1 MSDEKI
7 VQSSLDQNPSQV
19 VPDSQ
24 DYINNRRL
32 IVEQILATF
41 IDILPSNYISEVVGP
56 HYTVQFQA
64 IAEQLADLQITLQE
78 ELKDSFFD
86 FTRSEFL
93 YQFIGNLVF
102 PDVDETGFPEFDGDL
117 TYRDFFINMVE
128 LILDGSTLSTI
139 KKGLALL
146 SDADFEVIEKA
157 IAARGVPGAVWG
169 FDEQFEFEINVSYD
183 DCTDFPPNPF
193 LLQSNAFIVLRAL
206 KPAHTIYTYRHLFK
220 DAFDEIF
227 EDEVSMSLDTHHY
240 DDIRKYCDGAK
251 ELTGGLR
258 ELFGSDGS
266 SVAATDI
273 FEDLTQTFIAS
284 CVRPGEVLFLP
295 EQGLMFEIVQAVSET
310 ELQVIPSFDSSY
322 TDLNWVILSSIGG
335 DTLEDRFLFSDP
347 SRDFSG
353 ISIGSRLEIL
363 NRVEGSSGSIQEDSS
378 ILTDL
383 TRNFVSLEV
392 SAGDTLVISAGLNR
406 GSYLVTEV
414 LGENQIDLNEILAED
429 ESDVSYY
436 VKSPNTDSYTVKEI
450 LTLPVL
456 DDSVER
462 SYETSPTGLSGNLIV
477 ENGVIVDKST
487 IPVDFSTGVSGEI
500 ITINDGPNQGNYR
513 LGIIPGL
520 GGGPI
525 GSTSNPSTEVI
536 PAPSLIRIDRRMP
549 EVDTDQPYAITVDR
563 LGVLKPREVCRE
575 DVSAFFTT

>member
-1 MSDEKI
+1 MADDKI

-24 DYINNRRL
+24 NYLNNRRL

-41 IDILPSNYISEVVGP
+41 MDILPSNYISEVVGP

-78 ELKDSFFD
+78 ELKDTFFD

-117 TYRDFFINMVE
+117 TYRSFFISMVE
-128 LILDGSTLSTI
+128 LLLDGSTLSTI
-139 KKGLALL
+139 QKGLALL

-157 IAARGVPGAVWG
+157 IAARQVPGALWG
-169 FDEQFEFEINVSYD
+169 LDEQFEFEINVSYD
-183 DCTDFPPNPF
+183 ECTDFPPNPF

-206 KPAHTIYTYRHLFK
+206 KPAHTIYTYRHLFR
-220 DAFDEIF
+220 DIF
-227 EDEVSMSLDTHHY
+227 EKIFDDEVSISLDTHHY

-258 ELFGSDGS
+258 ELFGSSG
-266 SVAATDI
+266 VATTATDI
-273 FEDLTQTFIAS
+273 FEDATQTFIGS
-284 CVRPGEVLFLP
+284 CVRPGEVLYLP
-295 EQGLMFEIVQAVSET
+295 TEGLMFEIVQATSET
-310 ELQVIPSFDSSY
+310 QLQVIPSFDFSAS
-322 TDLNWVILSSIGG
+322 DLNWVILSSVGG
-335 DTLEDRFLFSDP
+335 DTLQDRFLFSDP
-347 SRDFSG
+347 SRDFSN
-353 ISIGSRLEIL
+353 IAIGSRLEIL
-363 NRVEGSSGSIQEDSS
+363 NRVEGSSGEAQEDSS
-378 ILTDL
+378 IFTDL
-383 TRNFVSLEV
+383 SNDFVALGV
-392 SAGDTLVISAGLNR
+392 SEGDTLVISAGLNR
-406 GSYLVTEV
+406 GSYLITEV
-414 LGENQIDLNEILAED
+414 LSENQIDLNEILPD
-429 ESDVSYY
+429 NESSISYY
-436 VKSPNTDSYTVKEI
+436 IKSPNTASYTVKEV

-462 SYETSPTGLSGNLIV
+462 TYETSPTGLSGNLVV
-477 ENGVIVDKST
+477 EDGVIVDKSMV
-487 IPVDFSTGVSGEI
+487 PVDFSTGVSGEI
-500 ITINDGPNQGNYR
+500 ITINEGPNQGSYR

-549 EVDTDQPYAITVDR
+549 EVATDQPYSITVDR

-575 DVSAFFTT
+575 DVSIFFTT

>member
-1 MSDEKI
+1 
-7 VQSSLDQNPSQV
+7 
-19 VPDSQ
+19 
-24 DYINNRRL
+24 
-32 IVEQILATF
+32 
-41 IDILPSNYISEVVGP
+41 
-56 HYTVQFQA
+56 
-64 IAEQLADLQITLQE
+64 
-78 ELKDSFFD
+78 
-86 FTRSEFL
+86 
-93 YQFIGNLVF
+93 
-102 PDVDETGFPEFDGDL
+102 
-117 TYRDFFINMVE
+117 
-128 LILDGSTLSTI
+128 
-139 KKGLALL
+139 
-146 SDADFEVIEKA
+146 
-157 IAARGVPGAVWG
+157 
-169 FDEQFEFEINVSYD
+169 
-183 DCTDFPPNPF
+183 
-193 LLQSNAFIVLRAL
+193 
-206 KPAHTIYTYRHLFK
+206 
-220 DAFDEIF
+220 
-227 EDEVSMSLDTHHY
+227 
-240 DDIRKYCDGAK
+240 
-251 ELTGGLR
+251 
-258 ELFGSDGS
+258 
-266 SVAATDI
+266 
-273 FEDLTQTFIAS
+273 
-284 CVRPGEVLFLP
+284 
-295 EQGLMFEIVQAVSET
+295 MFEIVQAVSET